1 MSRPELNTMLAIVVP
16 IIAGFLVWLV
26 QRKINA
32 KAETE
37 LKRVAELAEEKA
49 KGAEERRER
58 LAADHALVLN
68 RLAKLEAQGS
78 TDSQTLAL
86 LKQEMLPMAEAMKR
100 KLVDI
105 LTHPGKEF
113 AKPDEL
119 LAKVREVGAPMPP
132 ELLPLLKERVT
143 SESEHVTEQERLAA
157 QALPIIV
164 RLAELEAKEAED
176 VTITGIQLVSS
187 TAKSPET
194 KKEEE
199 GQ

>member
-1 MSRPELNTMLAIVVP
+1 MSRPEFNTMLAIVVP
-16 IIAGFLVWLV
+16 SIVGFLLWLV

-32 KAETE
+32 KAQAE
-37 LKRVAELAEEKA
+37 LKQVAELAEEKA

-58 LAADHALVLN
+58 LAADHDLVLN

-105 LTHPGKEF
+105 LTHPSKEF

-119 LAKVREVGAPMPP
+119 LAEVRKVGATMPP
-132 ELLPLLKERVT
+132 ELLPLLDERVT

-164 RLAELEAKEAED
+164 RLAELEAKEAKD
-176 VTITGIQLVSS
+176 STITELQLVSS

-199 GQ
+199 GK